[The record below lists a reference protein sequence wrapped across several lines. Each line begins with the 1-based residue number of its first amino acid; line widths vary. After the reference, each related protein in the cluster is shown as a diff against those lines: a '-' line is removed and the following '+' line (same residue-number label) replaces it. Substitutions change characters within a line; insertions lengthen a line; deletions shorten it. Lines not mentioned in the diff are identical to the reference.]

1 MGLRFLITAL
11 VLIRLHAAHGQDF
24 VQHHVPNDTVSGEPP
39 VVGVLPNGE
48 VWAAWAT
55 QDIRTSPWTSRLH
68 IRKLDA
74 AGQLLLANDLR
85 FPNPGGWL
93 QLSGATVLPDD
104 GVALYGH
111 FDSQGVL
118 IRVDAN
124 AGLVAVTHMSMS
136 TFGERFS
143 DVLVR
148 PDGSLMVL
156 GWCRTGGE
164 QLPYVVRTD
173 ANGVL
178 VDAWSDRIPG
188 MEGAMRFAKPTPD
201 GGTLLF
207 GSHFASVDS
216 SGMQVVK
223 LNSTGAMEWGRSLAA
238 RQLVPVQALQ
248 RTDGGWLVLA
258 EQLIQQGVLSGAP
271 MLLRMDADG
280 TLGTNRRIWA
290 DQQSSS
296 PYSTSSLDRLPDGTM
311 VACARVGALDGTV
324 LFTLDSTGTP
334 EPSAR
339 LVPDSGL
346 VTAFRALAMANGDLL
361 LRGARVA
368 PAMGLAAPLIA
379 RWDPANAIPC
389 GSTTVPVLSDSIVP
403 VLDSTFVRVPLSPT
417 VVDITAQIVPDNIT
431 WTVSDPCAI
440 STGVQAILP
449 VGGTLR
455 VFPDPAVDR
464 VQVEGLAGMQELL
477 LLDAQGAVVARWA
490 SPFPQ
495 VMELPAVADGLYF
508 MRATNGKGVRS
519 ARLMV
524 LR

>member
-1 MGLRFLITAL
+1 MGLRFLITTL
-11 VLIRLHAAHGQDF
+11 VLLGLHAAHGQEF
-24 VQHHVPNDTVSGEPP
+24 VQHHVPNDTISGEPP
-39 VVGVLPNGE
+39 VVGVLPSGE
-48 VWAAWAT
+48 VWMAWTT

-85 FPNPGGWL
+85 FPNPGAWL
-93 QLSGATVLPDD
+93 RLSGATVLPND

-136 TFGERFS
+136 NFGEQFS

-164 QLPYVVRTD
+164 WLPYVVHTD

-188 MEGAMRFAKPTPD
+188 MEGAMRFAKPTVD
-201 GGTLLF
+201 GGILLF
-207 GSHFASVDS
+207 GSHFAGVDS

-223 LNSTGAMEWGRSLAA
+223 LDSTGAMEWGRSLAA

-258 EQLIQQGVLSGAP
+258 EQLIEQGVLSGAP
-271 MLLRMDADG
+271 VLLRMDADG
-280 TLGTNRRIWA
+280 TFGPNRRIWA

-296 PYSTSSLDRLPDGTM
+296 PYGISSLDRLPDGTM
-311 VACARVGALDGTV
+311 VACALVGALDGTV

-346 VTAFRALAMANGDLL
+346 VTAVRALALANGDLL

-368 PAMGLAAPLIA
+368 PAIGRAAPLIA
-379 RWDPANAIPC
+379 RWDPANAFPC
-389 GSTTVPVLSDSIVP
+389 GSTTVPVLTDSIVP
-403 VLDSTFVRVPLSPT
+403 VLDSTFVRIPLSPT
-417 VVDITAQIVPDNIT
+417 VVDITAQIVPDTIT

-440 STGVQAILP
+440 STVVHATPGV
-449 VGGTLR
+449 GDGLR

-464 VQVEGLAGMQELL
+464 VQVEGLAGMQALL
-477 LLDAQGAVVARWA
+477 LFDAQGDLVARWA

-495 VMELPAVADGLYF
+495 VMELPTLADGLYF
-508 MRATNGKGVRS
+508 MRATNGEGVRS

-524 LR
+524 LH